1 MKQPNKRTA
10 LKRAELALDEFD
22 SAVAELRR
30 ATKQFPALD
39 EDDRVALFRRL
50 DYLDRVLADVWV
62 DWRESMPA
70 DFGGTPQAEGG
81 PCACEACRD
90 EGEFPKIIDLPE

>member
-1 MKQPNKRTA
+1 
-10 LKRAELALDEFD
+10 
-22 SAVAELRR
+22 
-30 ATKQFPALD
+30 
-39 EDDRVALFRRL
+39 
-50 DYLDRVLADVWV
+50 VLADVWN

-90 EGEFPKIIDLPE
+90 EGESPKITDLPE